1 MVMSDPLVEAKTL
14 PTAAEVIR
22 SITPPVLATL
32 VVIQGPDQKTQED
45 IANEVGCARSTVS
58 KYFRTL
64 ENLPLSVIDKQ
75 GHSVVVTEHGE
86 RLIKVYQ
93 SILFEFDIDL
103 ESVDWAADEI
113 SVVEDALSPLYRFR
127 SETPFLVLAGLVDLS
142 TETQHEIW
150 IDDLI
155 IRMENID
162 RETINSVSKQHFEQI
177 LDNLEQHGTIRKD
190 GEEIEF
196 TKKGRHQGDL
206 LRKVI
211 SDIPVERG
219 TINTQKSQTDS
230 SISASDQSSTVS
242 PQGGLKAGTE
252 SELVA
257 EPDAANAFRGGS
269 FQDIVGT
276 AEIGPVVC
284 VDSGDGLQTIGSIR
298 GRNTEALAESLR
310 AIASELEE
318 IEETSGQPLSA
329 GIYRCLVRND
339 EIFPLGDDWQSLET
353 ASFTE
358 WHMINKAF
366 RLIDQQDP

>member
-1 MVMSDPLVEAKTL
+1 MPDLLVEAKSL

-32 VVIQGPDQKTQED
+32 VVIRGADRKTQEE
-45 IANEVGCARSTVS
+45 IASEVGCARSTVS

-86 RLIKVYQ
+86 RLIEVYQ
-93 SILFEFDIDL
+93 SILSEFDIDL
-103 ESVDWAADEI
+103 DSVDWAADEI

-142 TETQHEIW
+142 TEVQHDIW

-177 LDNLEQHGTIRKD
+177 LDNLEQHGTIRRD
-190 GEEIEF
+190 GEEIEL

-211 SDIPVERG
+211 FDIPVERG
-219 TINTQKSQTDS
+219 TTNTQKSQTDS
-230 SISASDQSSTVS
+230 SISASDQSSAVS
-242 PQGGLKAGTE
+242 PQGGLKAGAE
-252 SELVA
+252 SGLIA
-257 EPDAANAFRGGS
+257 EQDAANAFQGGS
-269 FQDIVGT
+269 FQGTVGT
-276 AEIGPVVC
+276 AEIGPVVY
-284 VDSGDGLQTIGSIR
+284 VDSGDGLRSIGSIR
-298 GRNTEALAESLR
+298 GEEAETLAEDLR

-318 IEETSGQPLSA
+318 MEDASGQPLSA
-329 GIYRCLVRND
+329 GIYRSLVYDD
-339 EIFPLGDDWQSLET
+339 EMFPLGNDWQSLET
-353 ASFTE
+353 ASFAE
-358 WHMINKAF
+358 WQMINKAF

>member
-1 MVMSDPLVEAKTL
+1 MPDSLVEAKPL

-32 VVIQGPDQKTQED
+32 VVLRGANRKTQEE
-45 IANEVGCARSTVS
+45 IASEVGCARSTVS

-86 RLIKVYQ
+86 SLIEIYQ
-93 SILFEFDIDL
+93 SVLSEFGIEL

-113 SVVEDALSPLYRFR
+113 SVVEDALSPLYKFR

-142 TETQHEIW
+142 TEAQHEIW

-177 LDNLEQHGTIRKD
+177 LDNFEQHETIQRDK
-190 GEEIEF
+190 EEIEL
-196 TKKGRHQGDL
+196 TEKGQHQGAL
-206 LRKVI
+206 LRKVTF
-211 SDIPVERG
+211 DILDERD
-219 TINTQKSQTDS
+219 TIENSQTDS
-230 SISASDQSSTVS
+230 GVSTSDLSSTVS
-242 PQGGLKAGTE
+242 PQTSPKTGTG
-252 SELVA
+252 SELIA
-257 EPDAANAFRGGS
+257 EPDAANAFQGGS
-269 FQDIVGT
+269 YQGTVGA

-284 VDSGDGLQTIGSIR
+284 VDSGDGLRSIGAIR
-298 GRNTEALAESLR
+298 GEETETLAENLR

-318 IEETSGQPLSA
+318 MEDASGQPLSA
-329 GIYRCLVRND
+329 GIYRSLVYD
-339 EIFPLGDDWQSLET
+339 DGIFPLGDDWQSLET
-353 ASFTE
+353 ASFAE
-358 WHMINKAF
+358 WQMINKAF

>member
-1 MVMSDPLVEAKTL
+1 MSGPLVEEKSL
-14 PTAAEVIR
+14 PTATEVIR

-32 VVIQGPDQKTQED
+32 IVIQGPDRKTQEE

-64 ENLPLSVIDKQ
+64 ENLPLPVINKQ

-86 RLIKVYQ
+86 GLIEIYQ
-93 SILFEFDIDL
+93 SILSEFDIDL

-113 SVVEDALSPLYRFR
+113 SLVENALSPLYRFR

-142 TETQHEIW
+142 TEAQHEIW

-177 LDNLEQHGTIRKD
+177 LDNLEQHGTIRRD
-190 GEEIEF
+190 GEEIEL
-196 TKKGRHQGDL
+196 TKKGRHQGNL

-211 SDIPVERG
+211 FDTSIERD
-219 TINTQKSQTDS
+219 TVKTQKSQTNS
-230 SISASDQSSTVS
+230 SVSASDQSQTIS
-242 PQGGLKAGTE
+242 PQDGLKAGTE
-252 SELVA
+252 PELIA
-257 EPDAANAFRGGS
+257 EPDAANAFRGGNL
-269 FQDIVGT
+269 QGIVGT

-284 VDSGDGLQTIGSIR
+284 VDSGDGLRTVGSIR
-298 GRNTEALAESLR
+298 GRDTEALAENLR

-318 IEETSGQPLSA
+318 MEDASGHPLSA
-329 GIYRCLVRND
+329 GIYRCLVRD
-339 EIFPLGDDWQSLET
+339 DKVFPLGDDWQSLET
-353 ASFTE
+353 ASFAE

-366 RLIDQQDP
+366 RRIDQHDP

>member
-1 MVMSDPLVEAKTL
+1 MPDSLVEAKPL

-32 VVIQGPDQKTQED
+32 VVLRGANRKTQEE
-45 IANEVGCARSTVS
+45 IASEVGCARSTVS

-86 RLIKVYQ
+86 SLIEIYQ
-93 SILFEFDIDL
+93 SVLSEFGIEL

-113 SVVEDALSPLYRFR
+113 SVVEDALSPLYKFR

-142 TETQHEIW
+142 TEAQHEIW

-177 LDNLEQHGTIRKD
+177 LDNFEQHGTIQRD
-190 GEEIEF
+190 REEIEL
-196 TKKGRHQGDL
+196 TEKGQHQGAL
-206 LRKVI
+206 LRKVTF
-211 SDIPVERG
+211 DILDKRD
-219 TINTQKSQTDS
+219 TIENSQTDS
-230 SISASDQSSTVS
+230 DVSTSDLSSTVS
-242 PQGGLKAGTE
+242 PQTSPKTGTG
-252 SELVA
+252 SELIA
-257 EPDAANAFRGGS
+257 EPDAANAFQGGS
-269 FQDIVGT
+269 YQGTVGA

-284 VDSGDGLQTIGSIR
+284 VDSGDGLRSIGPIR
-298 GRNTEALAESLR
+298 GEETETLAENLR
-310 AIASELEE
+310 SIASELEE
-318 IEETSGQPLSA
+318 MEDASGQPLSA
-329 GIYRCLVRND
+329 GIYRSLVYDD
-339 EIFPLGDDWQSLET
+339 EIFPLGSDWQSLET

-358 WHMINKAF
+358 WQMINKAF
-366 RLIDQQDP
+366 RLIGQQDP